1 MEIKALFIRT
11 CDKDLKGHGGFQWP
25 ESGLV
30 TALDWKPTKECGFG
44 LHGLKWGKGDWSLLS
59 KQADAKW
66 MVFEADENLAVD
78 IDGQKHKVQTAN
90 VVYCGTSK
98 GAITF
103 LLNYL
108 LKQKSTEITSTTDRY
123 AHANTAGNSAH
134 ANTAGNSAHANT
146 AGNSAHANTAGYS
159 AHANTAGYSAHANT
173 AGYYAHANTAGNS
186 AHANT
191 AGNSA
196 HANTAGYYAHANTAG
211 YYAHAN
217 TAGNS
222 AHANTAGDSAHA
234 STKGEDSVSCCL
246 GYDGRAKASKGVLVM
261 AWHDGKRRR
270 ISVGYVGEGIEA
282 DQWYR
287 VGKKGQFIKCS
298 V

>member
-1 MEIKALFIRT
+1 
-11 CDKDLKGHGGFQWP
+11 
-25 ESGLV
+25 
-30 TALDWKPTKECGFG
+30 
-44 LHGLKWGKGDWSLLS
+44 LKWGKGDWSLLS

-134 ANTAGNSAHANT
+134 ANTAG
-146 AGNSAHANTAGYS
+146 
-159 AHANTAGYSAHANT
+159 
-173 AGYYAHANTAGNS
+173 YYAHANTAGNS

-191 AGNSA
+191 AGDS
-196 HANTAGYYAHANTAG
+196 
-211 YYAHAN
+211 AHAN